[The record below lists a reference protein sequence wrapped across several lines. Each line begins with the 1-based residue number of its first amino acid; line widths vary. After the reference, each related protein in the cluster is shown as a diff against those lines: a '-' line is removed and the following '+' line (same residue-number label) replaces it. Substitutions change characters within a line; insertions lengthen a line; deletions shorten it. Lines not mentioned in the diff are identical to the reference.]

1 MTTTDQPREL
11 VRAHQSSD
19 QIGWDAWQAQ
29 SRIAHAAWQAEEEER
44 RKGLTL
50 MDPAERA
57 RLNALGA
64 NLDEY
69 GEVME
74 PQGCMAGGFVRVDPK
89 VVAEDQAE
97 KAKRVILGGITPG
110 KTPVS
115 LLDDWQSDC
124 QSAQKKRHRTYSDGG
139 YRISKRSPE
148 AARTELVVTSA
159 LRYAEDLKKKEEFEK
174 LTLGM
179 EGSRLQLERDLA
191 KQPPMPTRGRG
202 RRVRFR

>member
-69 GEVME
+69 GEIME

-89 VVAEDQAE
+89 VVAKE
-97 KAKRVILGGITPG
+97 
-110 KTPVS
+110 
-115 LLDDWQSDC
+115 
-124 QSAQKKRHRTYSDGG
+124 KKRHRTYSDGG

-148 AARTELVVTSA
+148 AARTELVVTGA

-174 LTLGM
+174 FTLGM